1 MHRHLIPARS
11 KHRLN
16 YYCLKRISESKKK
29 KKKREKKERKK
40 REKRKKKRFQIRDHM
55 NGNRFDELASLSS
68 GLYVQGVY
76 LNFGMLKHQRGQETQ
91 LTNTQYT

>member
-29 KKKREKKERKK
+29 KKKKKKKREKKEKK
-40 REKRKKKRFQIRDHM
+40 EEKEKI
-55 NGNRFDELASLSS
+55 S
-68 GLYVQGVY
+68 
-76 LNFGMLKHQRGQETQ
+76 
-91 LTNTQYT
+91 NTGSHER